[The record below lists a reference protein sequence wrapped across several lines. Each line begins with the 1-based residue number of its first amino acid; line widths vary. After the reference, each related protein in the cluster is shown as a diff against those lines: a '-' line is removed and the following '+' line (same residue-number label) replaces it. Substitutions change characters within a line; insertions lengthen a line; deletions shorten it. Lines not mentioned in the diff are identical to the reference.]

1 LDSSDVGLVVSILCQ
16 IPRGLLDRFTAVISN
31 SCSAI
36 FLLQG
41 VDMRIAFLGL
51 GIMGRAMALNL
62 VKAGHEVTVWNR
74 TPGKD
79 VEGAK
84 TAASPAD
91 AARDAEVIW
100 LCVAD
105 TKAVESVLFGPQGV
119 DESLA
124 AGQIIVD
131 SSTISPSATRRFA
144 ERVGAKGV
152 QYVDAPVTGSKVGAE
167 NGTLIFI
174 VGGEEAAIERLKPLF
189 AATGKKIFRMG
200 ETGKGEAAKLVM
212 NLQIA
217 LIFEGFAE
225 ALTLATKL
233 GVDAETLLPLIEA
246 SMVRSGVVDY
256 KAPFILKRD
265 FSANFPLRLMRKDI
279 RLALEAAKEARVKL
293 PGLETVEE
301 IYEMA
306 TEDGHENLDYAA
318 TLTLL
323 EKWAGIEVKGTAA

>member
-1 LDSSDVGLVVSILCQ
+1 
-16 IPRGLLDRFTAVISN
+16 
-31 SCSAI
+31 
-36 FLLQG
+36 
-41 VDMRIAFLGL
+41 MRIAFLGL
-51 GIMGRAMALNL
+51 GIMGRPMASNL
-62 VKAGHEVTVWNR
+62 AKAGHEVTVWNR
-74 TPGKD
+74 TTGQD

-119 DESLA
+119 DESLTD
-124 AGQIIVD
+124 GQIIVD
-131 SSTISPSATRRFA
+131 SSTISPTATRQFA
-144 ERVGAKGV
+144 ERVNAKGV
-152 QYVDAPVTGSKVGAE
+152 QYVDAPVTGSKIAAE
-167 NGTLIFI
+167 GGTLIFI
-174 VGGEEAAIERLKPLF
+174 VGGEEATIEKLKPLF

-200 ETGKGEAAKLVM
+200 ETGKGEAAKLAM

-217 LIFEGFAE
+217 VIYEGFAE

-233 GVDAETLLPLIEA
+233 GIDAETMIPLIEA

-256 KAPFILKRD
+256 KAPFVLKRD

-293 PGLETVEE
+293 PALETVEE

-306 TEDGHENLDYAA
+306 IEDGNENLDYAA
-318 TLTLL
+318 TITLL